1 MQTTVEETAKHTVK
15 LSVEVPPEEFA
26 QDLDRAYRKVA
37 GEIRIPGFRK
47 GHVPKQ
53 VIDARVGRDAVF
65 HEFVEEF
72 LPRYYVKALREHDLA
87 PIADPEFDIGDHDIQ
102 AGRPFRFTATVEVRP
117 RLSLSPEDYAGIRV
131 DAPETEPSEREL
143 DEYIDHLR
151 DRFAELEPVSRA
163 ARPGDYVLADVRATV
178 HGEEVPEATQI
189 GYLEEIGSN
198 ALVPELDTEFEG
210 KRKGEILK
218 FNAKLPERFGP
229 ERAGQE
235 VTFQVLVKEVKAKKL
250 PDADDE
256 FARTASEFDTLAEL
270 REDLRTKLGT
280 IKEAEARGAV
290 RDAVLRKLLDR
301 VEVDLPERLVDEE
314 TEERV
319 ASAVRRIE
327 RQGGTLEDALAAQ
340 GWDELRFRS
349 DARAH
354 ATRAIKADLVLEAVA
369 RNEELEVTKEE
380 LEREIAGLA
389 QASDRDPKEVRR
401 ILDRSGQVT
410 AVAGDIIRTKALDLL
425 VERADVSSGG
435 ERRMPDSQPSHESG
449 DADE

>member
-210 KRKGEILK
+210 KR
-218 FNAKLPERFGP
+218 N
-229 ERAGQE
+229 
-235 VTFQVLVKEVKAKKL
+235 
-250 PDADDE
+250 
-256 FARTASEFDTLAEL
+256 TLAEL